1 MSEQFAKSLCVFHIW
16 QLFAQQ
22 QIITIYQLFAGL
34 QIITIWQLF
43 AETNDHEPVLPSPPS
58 AVAGL
63 LQRGRQ
69 RHRLDAGQKNPVVTR
84 TYETALML

>member
-16 QLFAQQ
+16 QSFAHQ
-22 QIITIYQLFAGL
+22 QIITILQLFAGP

-43 AETNDHEPVLPSPPS
+43 AETNDHEPVLPSPS
-58 AVAGL
+58 AVAAGL

-69 RHRLDAGQKNPVVTR
+69 RHRLDAGRPERR
-84 TYETALML
+84 TLW